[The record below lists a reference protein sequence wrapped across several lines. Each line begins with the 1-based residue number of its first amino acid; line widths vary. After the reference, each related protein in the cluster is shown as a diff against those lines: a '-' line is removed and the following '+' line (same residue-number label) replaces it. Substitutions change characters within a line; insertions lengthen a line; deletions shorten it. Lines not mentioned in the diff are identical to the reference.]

1 MGTNKQVEKDY
12 QAVIPIFA
20 SYMLNTN
27 YSCIDNKKYLY
38 IFSKFTYNFTFLG
51 EIQRI

>member
-1 MGTNKQVEKDY
+1 MGTNMQVEKDY

-20 SYMLNTN
+20 SYLLNTN
-27 YSCIDNKKYLY
+27 YSRSDNKKYLY

-51 EIQRI
+51 GIRRM